1 MYVKVGLADKR
12 SNKQSRQIINLL
24 KGKVNRG
31 LSMGHR
37 KYSAPRRGSVAF
49 RPRAR
54 AKSLE
59 ARVRTW
65 PIVKTDKPRLVGFAG
80 FKAGEV
86 DVLTIDDREKTPNFG
101 KQLMNPA
108 TVIVCPPIRI
118 IGIRGY
124 SQDYY
129 GKHAVFDLYGKDPIK
144 ELARKFPIKVTDED
158 AFSKAEQ
165 SLDRVSSIMAIVA
178 VLPNEVNI
186 SQKKPFV
193 FEVAVSG
200 NNIREQYDYLKGLL
214 GKQVKVSEVFQLGQY
229 VDVFGITRGKGVEGP
244 ITRFGVK
251 RKQHKSRK
259 SVRAVG
265 TLGPISPAVVMYTVA
280 RQGQRG
286 FHQRTEYNKRIL
298 MISNAGTKNSN
309 DNNNNTDEANLIN
322 PSGGFKHFGFVK
334 GDYLVLRGSV
344 PGVPKR
350 LLKIRQPLRSHQR
363 KVIEPKVLEVIVK

>member
-1 MYVKVGLADKR
+1 
-12 SNKQSRQIINLL
+12 
-24 KGKVNRG
+24 
-31 LSMGHR
+31 MGHR
-37 KYSAPRRGSVAF
+37 KYSAPRRGSIAF

-65 PIVKTDKPRLVGFAG
+65 PQLAAEKNSLLGFAG
-80 FKAGEV
+80 FKAGGIQI
-86 DVLTIDDREKTPNFG
+86 LTVDDREKTPNFG
-101 KQLMNPA
+101 KQLLNAA
-108 TVIVCPPIRI
+108 TVIATPPIRI

-124 SQDYY
+124 
-129 GKHAVFDLYGKDPIK
+129 KHDLYGQHAIFDVYAKDLPK
-144 ELARKFPIKVTDED
+144 ELSRKFD
-158 AFSKAEQ
+158 AKSKDDGLSRAE
-165 SLDRVSSIMAIVA
+165 SLLDDASDVMAVVA
-178 VLPNEVNI
+178 VSPNSI
-186 SQKKPFV
+186 GLAQKVPFV

-200 NNIREQYDYLKGLL
+200 GDVRSQYHYVRNIL
-214 GKQVKVSEVFQLGQY
+214 GKEIKITDVFQTGQNI
-229 VDVFGITRGKGVEGP
+229 DVFGITRGKGIEGP

-298 MISNAGTKNSN
+298 VISNTDKDAENS
-309 DNNNNTDEANLIN
+309 IN
-322 PSGGFKHFGFVK
+322 PAGGFKHFGLVR
-334 GDYLVLRGSV
+334 GDYIVVRGSV

-350 LLKIRQPLRSHQR
+350 LVKMRQPIRAVSK
-363 KVIEPKVLEVIVK
+363 KVVEPKVLEVVVR

>member
-1 MYVKVGLADKR
+1 
-12 SNKQSRQIINLL
+12 
-24 KGKVNRG
+24 
-31 LSMGHR
+31 MGHR

-54 AKSLE
+54 ARSLE
-59 ARVRTW
+59 PRIRTW
-65 PIVKTDKPRLVGFAG
+65 PIIDTEKVNFLGFAG
-80 FKAGEV
+80 FKAGEI
-86 DVLTIDDREKTPNFG
+86 DVLTTDDREKTPNFG
-101 KQLMNPA
+101 KQLINPS
-108 TVIVCPPIRI
+108 TVIVCPPMRI

-124 SQDYY
+124 IEDDY
-129 GKHAVFDLYGKDPIK
+129 GKHAKFDVYGKDPIK
-144 ELARKFPIKVTDED
+144 ELNRKFDVKVTNDEEL
-158 AFSKAEQ
+158 SKIEE
-165 SLDRVSSIMAIVA
+165 SLDKISSVMAIIA
-178 VLPNEVNI
+178 VLPHEANI
-186 SQKKPFV
+186 AQKKPFV

-200 NNIREQYDYLKGLL
+200 RDIKAQYQYLKNLL
-214 GKQVKVSEVFQLGQY
+214 GKQVRVGEVFQPGQY

-298 MISNAGTKNSN
+298 MISKAGDKS
-309 DNNNNTDEANLIN
+309 DIIGAGSIGGGGGAEGVAIN
-322 PSGGFKHFGFVK
+322 PSGGFKHFGIVK
-334 GDYLVLRGSV
+334 GEYMILRGSV

-350 LLKIRQPLRSHQR
+350 LVKLRQPLRSPQ
-363 KVIEPKVLEVIVK
+363 KKIIEPKILEVVIK

>member
-1 MYVKVGLADKR
+1 
-12 SNKQSRQIINLL
+12 
-24 KGKVNRG
+24 
-31 LSMGHR
+31 MGHR
-37 KYSAPRRGSVAF
+37 KYSAPRRGSIAF

-65 PIVKTDKPRLVGFAG
+65 PQLAAEKSSLLGFAG
-80 FKAGEV
+80 FKAGGIQI
-86 DVLTIDDREKTPNFG
+86 LTVDDREKTPNFG
-101 KQLMNPA
+101 KQLLNAA
-108 TVIVCPPIRI
+108 TVIATPPMRI

-124 SQDYY
+124 
-129 GKHAVFDLYGKDPIK
+129 KHDLYGQHAIFDVYAKDLPK
-144 ELARKFPIKVTDED
+144 ELSRKFD
-158 AFSKAEQ
+158 AKSKDDGLSKAE
-165 SLDRVSSIMAIVA
+165 SLLDGASDVMAVVA
-178 VLPNEVNI
+178 VSPNSI
-186 SQKKPFV
+186 GLAQKVPFV

-200 NNIREQYDYLKGLL
+200 KNIRSQYDYVRSIL
-214 GKQVKVSEVFQLGQY
+214 GKEIKITDVFQIGQNI
-229 VDVFGITRGKGVEGP
+229 DVFGITRGKGIEGP

-298 MISNAGTKNSN
+298 VISN
-309 DNNNNTDEANLIN
+309 TDKDAENLIN
-322 PSGGFKHFGFVK
+322 PSGGFKHFGLVR
-334 GDYLVLRGSV
+334 GDYIVVRGSV

-350 LLKIRQPLRSHQR
+350 LVKMRQPIRAVSK
-363 KVIEPKVLEVIVK
+363 KVVEPKVLEVVVR

>member
-1 MYVKVGLADKR
+1 
-12 SNKQSRQIINLL
+12 
-24 KGKVNRG
+24 
-31 LSMGHR
+31 MGHR
-37 KYSAPRRGSVAF
+37 KYSAPRRGSIAF

-65 PIVKTDKPRLVGFAG
+65 PQLAVEKSSLLGFAG
-80 FKAGEV
+80 FKAGGIQI
-86 DVLTIDDREKTPNFG
+86 LTVDDREKTPNFG
-101 KQLMNPA
+101 KQLLNAA
-108 TVIVCPPIRI
+108 TVIATPPIRI

-124 SQDYY
+124 
-129 GKHAVFDLYGKDPIK
+129 KRDLYGQHAIFDVYAKDLPK
-144 ELARKFPIKVTDED
+144 ELSRKFD
-158 AFSKAEQ
+158 AKKSVDDGLSKAE
-165 SLDRVSSIMAIVA
+165 SLLDSATHVMALVA
-178 VLPNEVNI
+178 VSPNSI
-186 SQKKPFV
+186 GLAQKVPFV

-200 NNIREQYDYLKGLL
+200 EDVRSQYDYVRGIL
-214 GKQVKVSEVFQLGQY
+214 GKEIKITDVFQIGQNI
-229 VDVFGITRGKGVEGP
+229 DVFGITRGKGIEGP

-298 MISNAGTKNSN
+298 IISNTDKDAENS
-309 DNNNNTDEANLIN
+309 IN
-322 PSGGFKHFGFVK
+322 PPGGFKHFGLVR
-334 GDYLVLRGSV
+334 GDYIVVRGSI

-350 LLKIRQPLRSHQR
+350 FVKMRQPIRGASK
-363 KVIEPKVLEVIVK
+363 KVLEPKVLEVLVK